1 MNIAFISYE
10 YPPDTALGGIATYV
24 AQAARMLVQRGHHVE
39 VFAAGDRLGNTV
51 EVDTVEVETVEV
63 DTVEVK
69 TIKAGAIK
77 AGIIVHRVAIPQRSD
92 FSKAIAPIFAARHRQ
107 IQFDV
112 LEATEIDA
120 PARDAIQLVPDLPLV
135 VKLHTPTFLVQ
146 EISEVKPSPSQKLR
160 WHLGTVRRGKFP
172 RPYPQFHYDPST
184 DIERLQTL
192 EADTIAAPSIAIGEV
207 LKSRWQLEA
216 DKLCPVPLPYIPTP
230 ELLNI
235 PVTTQ
240 TNTITFL
247 GRLEIRKGI
256 LDLAKAIPL
265 ILRQCPDARFR
276 FVGAVWNSPRRDL
289 DMRQYLER
297 RLYRYQHA
305 LEFTGKVSLAEIPSF
320 LEKTDICVFPS
331 LWESFGLVC
340 LEAMAAARG
349 VVGSSAGGM
358 AEILQSEVGRD
369 EVGRLV
375 PPASPEKIAAAVIE
389 LLQNP
394 ALRMQL
400 GQAARDRVLSEYSP
414 EQIGKMQEASYL
426 QAIERR
432 RAIGS
437 RSIQATHLQI
447 I

>member
-39 VFAAGDRLGNTV
+39 VFAAGDRSVRTV
-51 EVDTVEVETVEV
+51 E
-63 DTVEVK
+63 
-69 TIKAGAIK
+69 
-77 AGIIVHRVAIPQRSD
+77 AGIVVHRVVTPQRSD

-107 IQFDV
+107 TQFDV
-112 LEATEIDA
+112 LEATDIDA
-120 PARDAIQLVPDLPLV
+120 PARDAVQLVPDIALV
-135 VKLHTPTFLVQ
+135 VKLHTPTFLMQ
-146 EISEVKPSPSQKLR
+146 EISEIKPSLSQKLR
-160 WHLGTVRRGKFP
+160 WHLGTLRRGQPP
-172 RPYPQFHYDPST
+172 RPYPRFHYAPST
-184 DIERLQTL
+184 DIERFQALD
-192 EADTIAAPSIAIGEV
+192 ADIIAAPSIAIGEV
-207 LKSRWQLEA
+207 LKSRWQLNA
-216 DKLCPVPLPYIPTP
+216 DTFSLVPLPYLPAP
-230 ELLNI
+230 ELLAI
-235 PVTTQ
+235 PANTQ

-247 GRLEIRKGI
+247 GRLEIRKGV
-256 LDLAKAIPL
+256 LDLAKAVPL
-265 ILRQCPDARFR
+265 ILRQCPNAKFR
-276 FVGAVWNSPRRDL
+276 FVGSAWNSPHRDL

-297 RLYRYQHA
+297 QLYRYHHA

-358 AEILQSEVGRD
+358 AEILQG

-375 PPASPEKIAAAVIE
+375 PPTSPEQIAAAVVE

-400 GQAARDRVLSEYSP
+400 GQAARDRVLTEYSL
-414 EQIGKMQEASYL
+414 ERIGRMQEDSYI
-426 QAIERR
+426 QAIQRR
-432 RAIGS
+432 RAIDS
-437 RSIQATHLQI
+437 RSKQVDSQVIHSQVISRWL
-447 I
+447 